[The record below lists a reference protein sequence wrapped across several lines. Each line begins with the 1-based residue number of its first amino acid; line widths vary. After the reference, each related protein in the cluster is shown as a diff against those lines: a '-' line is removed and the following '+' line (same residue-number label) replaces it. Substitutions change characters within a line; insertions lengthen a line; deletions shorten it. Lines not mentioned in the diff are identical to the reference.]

1 MFDEMHDIAD
11 TPALGVKTV
20 SKPGGVEKTEGD
32 MIEHRRL
39 QIETRNWMLG
49 RMAPKKY
56 GDVQVHKHG
65 GDPDGIMARIKPPK
79 KE

>member
-1 MFDEMHDIAD
+1 
-11 TPALGVKTV
+11 
-20 SKPGGVEKTEGD
+20 

-39 QIETRNWMLG
+39 QIETRKWMLG

-65 GDPDGIMARIKPPK
+65 GDPDGGPVTLEALLMARIKPPK

>member
-1 MFDEMHDIAD
+1 
-11 TPALGVKTV
+11 
-20 SKPGGVEKTEGD
+20 

-39 QIETRNWMLG
+39 QIETRKWMLG

-65 GDPDGIMARIKPPK
+65 GDPDGSPITLEALIMASLEPPK